1 MRRISA
7 KARHDG
13 SAMAT
18 ENQQKPNA
26 QLKPTANKL
35 SGDIA
40 TQNQSQG
47 RTEMQKYARQVN
59 QRPLGEI
66 LLEKEKEKR

>member
-1 MRRISA
+1 
-7 KARHDG
+7 
-13 SAMAT
+13 
-18 ENQQKPNA
+18 
-26 QLKPTANKL
+26 LKPTANKL

-47 RTEMQKYARQVN
+47 RTEMQKFARQVN
-59 QRPLGEI
+59 QRSLGEI